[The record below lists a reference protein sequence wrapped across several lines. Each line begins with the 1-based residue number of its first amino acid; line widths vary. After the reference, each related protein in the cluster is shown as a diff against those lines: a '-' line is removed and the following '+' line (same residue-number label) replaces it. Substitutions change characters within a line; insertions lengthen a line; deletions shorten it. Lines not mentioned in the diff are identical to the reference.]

1 VAKEQGDPIQASAGL
16 GRLPPGRHGLPRE
29 FVVRNQRDRLTAG
42 MIAVVAE
49 KGYHEATISQIT
61 AAAGVSR
68 RTFYSYFS
76 SKEECFFATYDV
88 ITEHLREVVNEAG
101 SKHEE
106 WVERARVKLATLL
119 EFFSSNP
126 DLARF
131 CLIAPARAGDKI
143 AERYTRGI
151 AESYEEMSEG
161 MPEEVAARAPSPAV
175 QQSLIGGMAALLVE
189 KVEAGEGERLIDLLP
204 DILAV
209 FLIPY
214 VGRDEAFRAAQ
225 LGAE

>member
-1 VAKEQGDPIQASAGL
+1 
-16 GRLPPGRHGLPRE
+16 LPPGRHGLPRE

-42 MIAVVAE
+42 MIAAVAE
-49 KGYHEATISQIT
+49 KGFHDATITQIT

-68 RTFYSYFS
+68 RTFYTYFS
-76 SKEECFFATYDV
+76 SKEECFFVTYDV
-88 ITEHLREVVNEAG
+88 ITQHLREVVDEAAAG
-101 SKHEE
+101 HDE
-106 WVERARVKLATLL
+106 WLDKARVRLATLL
-119 EFFSSNP
+119 EVFSSNP

-131 CLIAPARAGDKI
+131 CLIAPARAGNKI
-143 AERYTRGI
+143 AARYTKAI
-151 AESYEEMSEG
+151 AEAYDGMREG
-161 MPEEVAARAPSPAV
+161 MPDEVAARAPSPAV

-189 KVEAGEGERLIDLLP
+189 KVEAGEGDRLVDLLP

-225 LGAE
+225 AGAE